1 MRKKDDTI
9 ITNEYLDSLN
19 FGSNPENT
27 ILNISLAYRV
37 KNCIC
42 LFYNEPFAG
51 SWLIGH
57 GYMYDGKYYATTFR
71 WITKKEDLVK
81 IYESIIGK
89 SITETPF
96 RSNL

>member
-1 MRKKDDTI
+1 
-9 ITNEYLDSLN
+9 LN

-42 LFYNEPFAG
+42 LFYNDPFSG

-81 IYESIIGK
+81 SMNQLSVNQLPKPLLDQIYEY
-89 SITETPF
+89 TT
-96 RSNL
+96 RYY